1 MLRNIGHCGVAK
13 DAPSVHALQSRKSH
27 EERLREGHGSEIW
40 RFCKKKEVLYLLA
53 QDLAGS
59 WALANKVVYISFRT
73 HLL

>member
-1 MLRNIGHCGVAK
+1 MAWPRTPHPCTPCKAARVTRRDLERDMVPRSGG
-13 DAPSVHALQSRKSH
+13 SV
-27 EERLREGHGSEIW
+27 
-40 RFCKKKEVLYLLA
+40 KKKEVLYLLA